1 MCGSELLVT
10 MSTTDVLVLH
20 YVDVVDHYP
29 LVMYPFSS
37 GFVRLV
43 DTFEVNG

>member
-1 MCGSELLVT
+1 MWGSELLVT

-20 YVDVVDHYP
+20 YVDVADLYP
-29 LVMYPFSS
+29 LVMYPFLT
-37 GFVRLV
+37 GFARLV